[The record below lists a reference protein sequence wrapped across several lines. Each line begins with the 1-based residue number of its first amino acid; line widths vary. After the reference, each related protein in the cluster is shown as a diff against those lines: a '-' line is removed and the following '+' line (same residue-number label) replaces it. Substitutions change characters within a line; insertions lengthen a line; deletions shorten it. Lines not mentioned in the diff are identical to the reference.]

1 MPFKLQGIFSL
12 SCEFYI
18 LQWRTP
24 INWATTYTV
33 SAAPK
38 RRTFEMFSVI
48 STVSCAEVAS
58 IVDFL
63 RNSYSELAEFK
74 LATYNSQITTQNLD
88 PQNFTLAFLAIEAG
102 CIEVG

>member
-1 MPFKLQGIFSL
+1 MQGVFSL
-12 SCEFYI
+12 CCEFYI

-24 INWATTYTV
+24 INWAATYTV

-48 STVSCAEVAS
+48 STVSCAEVPS
-58 IVDFL
+58 IVEFI
-63 RNSYSELAEFK
+63 RNLYSELAEFK

-88 PQNFTLAFLAIEAG
+88 PQNFTLAFLAIEPG

>member
-1 MPFKLQGIFSL
+1 MPLKLQGIFSF
-12 SCEFYI
+12 SYEFFI
-18 LQWRTP
+18 LQWRTK

-48 STVSCAEVAS
+48 STVSCAEVPS
-58 IVDFL
+58 IVEFL
-63 RNSYSELAEFK
+63 RNLYSVLAEFK

-88 PQNFTLAFLAIEAG
+88 PQNFTLAFLASEAG